1 MAHAGRRLHHLTAI
15 WRAPHGRSGAV
26 CVRTRPGA
34 GGGGGAKR
42 TADEAGGGNRLLEDL
57 HLNVGYVIFPGV
69 NDWTRATF
77 HAAATLA
84 VLPAG
89 AEKTINAV
97 RACLSGNPGCADG
110 SLHTRRRRRRG
121 RAGSARPSHR
131 ARNCTLLS
139 TPTDHCANGCPS
151 GEGEDENLGM
161 RVRCLAE
168 WRPCQHLLVQPNTH
182 AAACARTR
190 RGAAR
195 PRASAPPHG
204 PGAPHQPHSL
214 HAPSLPGGAY
224 HRRGARSGRRRGP
237 WSPSRGPHTG
247 FAEEGTRIACAL
259 RPVRAPLGAG
269 CGMLPQGSCARIP
282 RMPLMCSSTKR
293 KLVQILFLFFRFFF
307 ESFSLRS
314 GGEF

>member
-1 MAHAGRRLHHLTAI
+1 MYESSSACH
-15 WRAPHGRSGAV
+15 
-26 CVRTRPGA
+26 CEPGA
-34 GGGGGAKR
+34 PRK
-42 TADEAGGGNRLLEDL
+42 
-57 HLNVGYVIFPGV
+57 
-69 NDWTRATF
+69 
-77 HAAATLA
+77 
-84 VLPAG
+84 
-89 AEKTINAV
+89 
-97 RACLSGNPGCADG
+97 
-110 SLHTRRRRRRG
+110 
-121 RAGSARPSHR
+121 
-131 ARNCTLLS
+131 CTLSSSDAS

-282 RMPLMCSSTKR
+282 RMLLMCSSTCSCSWSR
-293 KLVQILFLFFRFFF
+293 SCFCFSCFFF
-307 ESFSLRS
+307 DSFSSEAVGNSEIMQTTLLENLVLPIYQYSRIHS
-314 GGEF
+314 PC